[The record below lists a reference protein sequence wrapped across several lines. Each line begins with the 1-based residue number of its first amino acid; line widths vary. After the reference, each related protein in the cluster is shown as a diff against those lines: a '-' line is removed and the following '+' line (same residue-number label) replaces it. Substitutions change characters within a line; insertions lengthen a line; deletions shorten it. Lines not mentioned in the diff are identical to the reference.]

1 MQNEPLAY
9 RMRPQ
14 TIDELAGQQHVI
26 GKDTALYKMI
36 LNGHVP
42 SMLLYGD
49 PGVGKTSL
57 AFAIAG
63 TTKLPF
69 IALNATKAGKKDVED
84 VVADARI
91 SGKVI
96 LFLDE
101 IHRFNKLQ

>member
-14 TIDELAGQQHVI
+14 TIDELAGQQHVV
-26 GKDTALYKMI
+26 GENTALYKMI
-36 LNGHVP
+36 KNGHVP

-69 IALNATKAGKKDVED
+69 VALNATKAGKKTW
-84 VVADARI
+84 
-91 SGKVI
+91 KM
-96 LFLDE
+96 
-101 IHRFNKLQ
+101 